1 MRPRRLL
8 CFLCFTLLFA
18 SACNRQTSDKDY
30 DRPLPPGAIALEE
43 VPYTEWPEFS
53 LRNMDRRNFLAGID
67 HSLKY
72 LNADSASRKFPVAGV
87 TQEQVITSLK
97 RFKELV
103 LSGKSDSQIRK
114 VLRREFRVL
123 RSVGWDGSGE
133 VLFTGYYTP
142 IFEARLQPDS
152 RFRYPVYK
160 RPEDLIP
167 RATHITIAQQKLAG
181 GRTRPYPSAG
191 RIRQSGMLKGQE
203 LVWFEDPFDA
213 YIVVVQGSAK
223 IRLAGGREYQ
233 IGYAGTNGHPYRPIA
248 KDLVNEGH
256 IPAGQLN
263 LASMRKFFRDNPH
276 QVANYIDRNPRMVFF
291 QEAPGG
297 PFGSLGQPVTTDVSI
312 ATDKAIFPPGA
323 LTFVSTKSRNRYGQV
338 TDYQSFRLDQDT
350 GGAIQAPGRCDL
362 YMGVGAQAEARAGH
376 QLYEG
381 FLYYLVAR

>member
-1 MRPRRLL
+1 MTSRLPLLLL
-8 CFLCFTLLFA
+8 CLVVLFA
-18 SACNRQTSDKDY
+18 SACSRQSKDY

-43 VPYTEWPEFS
+43 VPYAEWPDFN
-53 LRNMDRRNFLAGID
+53 LRDMDRRNFIAGID
-67 HSLKY
+67 YSLKY
-72 LNADSASRKFPVAGV
+72 LGAKSASRKFPVAGV
-87 TQEQVITSLK
+87 TQEQVIKGLQ
-97 RFKELV
+97 RFRELI
-103 LSGKSDSQIRK
+103 LSGMTDSQIRD

-142 IFEARLQPDS
+142 IFEARLEPDS

-160 RPEDLIP
+160 RPDDLIP
-167 RATHITIAQQKLAG
+167 GPTHITIAKQQLAG
-181 GRTRPYPSAG
+181 GATRPYPSAG
-191 RIRQSGMLKGQE
+191 QIRQSGMLKGLE

-223 IRLAGGREYQ
+223 IRLAGGREYE
-233 IGYAGTNGHPYRPIA
+233 IGYAGTNGHQYRPIA

-256 IPAGQLN
+256 IASGELN
-263 LASMRKFFRDNPH
+263 LASMRKFFRENPH
-276 QVANYIDRNPRMVFF
+276 QVANYINRNPRMVFF

-323 LTFVSTKSRNRYGQV
+323 LTFVTTQSRNRYGQV
-338 TDYQSFRLDQDT
+338 QNYQAFRLDQDT

-362 YMGVGAQAEARAGH
+362 YMGVGAEAEVRAGH

-381 FLYYLVAR
+381 LLYYLVAR